1 MNLMTPADKA
11 KQIQFHERF
20 IPGLKARFTEAELNA
35 MTDADLLALLPDAC
49 KPTPVVQESRALLKQ
64 LLRAD
69 NLDTDN
75 LANAAAGTK
84 CFKCRGT
91 DVEYTAVQT
100 RSADEPMTIFYHC
113 VNPLCRARWHV

>member
-1 MNLMTPADKA
+1 MSLTHPADKL

-20 IPGLKARFTEAELNA
+20 IPGLRERFTETQLNQ
-35 MTDADLLALLPDAC
+35 MTDADFLALLPDTC

-75 LANAAAGTK
+75 LAAATTGTK

>member
-1 MNLMTPADKA
+1 MNPADKL
-11 KQIQFHERF
+11 KQIQFHERY
-20 IPGLKARFTEAELNA
+20 IPGLKTRFTAAELNA
-35 MTDADLLALLPDAC
+35 MTDADFLVLLPEKC
-49 KPTPVVQESRALLKQ
+49 QPQPVVQESRALLKQ
-64 LLRAD
+64 LLQAT

-75 LANAAAGTK
+75 LAAASTGTK

-113 VNPLCRARWHV
+113 MNPLCRARWHV